1 MGTPISTVASGSQ
14 RMISAQS
21 NLGRKII
28 DPPATSDTLT
38 ATNRPW
44 IWKMGNACSSTSSG
58 VKRQVSIG
66 SVMTTDPVTI
76 DLGQPL
82 SEVYHVLQHSSFHH
96 VPVLDGDRPV
106 GMISSTDVLKL
117 VYDVGGRSDK
127 MLTTM
132 LDHQFTLEDAMT
144 TDLVTLPDTATVHDA
159 AEVLAAGSMHS
170 VVVVTPDG
178 ALAGIVTSTDLV
190 RFLRDL

>member
-1 MGTPISTVASGSQ
+1 
-14 RMISAQS
+14 
-21 NLGRKII
+21 
-28 DPPATSDTLT
+28 
-38 ATNRPW
+38 
-44 IWKMGNACSSTSSG
+44 
-58 VKRQVSIG
+58 VKRQVSIV
-66 SVMTTDPVTI
+66 SVMTTDPVTV

-82 SEVYHVLQHSSFHH
+82 SEVYHVLQNSRFHH

-144 TDLVTLPDTATVHDA
+144 TDLVTLSDSATVHDA
-159 AEVLAAGSMHS
+159 AELLAEGRMHS

-178 ALAGIVTSTDLV
+178 SLAGIVTSTDLV